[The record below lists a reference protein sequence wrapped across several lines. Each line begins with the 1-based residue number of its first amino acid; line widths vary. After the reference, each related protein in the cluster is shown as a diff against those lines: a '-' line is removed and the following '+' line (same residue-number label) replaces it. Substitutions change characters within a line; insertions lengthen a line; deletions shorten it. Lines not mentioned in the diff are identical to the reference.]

1 MTVPGATTPGMKIIL
16 ILVAVLAVVFA
27 AYPLV
32 NEGSTS
38 PCAALESRVLTLATR
53 EGGPEAIIV
62 AALAKELLNAGDG
75 RLAEGF
81 SRRNNP
87 DVPAVL
93 SCTTNYWRSVFDR
106 EWLLKAFRR
115 EFR

>member
-1 MTVPGATTPGMKIIL
+1 MKRVL
-16 ILVAVLAVVFA
+16 LVLAVLAAVFF

-32 NEGSTS
+32 NEGRSA

-53 EGGPEAIIV
+53 EGGPEALIL
-62 AALAKELLNAGDG
+62 AALAKEFLKAGDG

-87 DVPAVL
+87 DVPAVF
-93 SCTTNYWRSVFDR
+93 SCTMNYWRSVFDR
-106 EWLLKAFRR
+106 DWLLRDFRR

>member
-1 MTVPGATTPGMKIIL
+1 VKW
-16 ILVAVLAVVFA
+16 ILVAVVALGAIFF
-27 AYPLV
+27 AYPMI
-32 NEGSTS
+32 NEGDTA
-38 PCAALESRVLTLATR
+38 PCAALEARVLTLATR
-53 EGGPEAIIV
+53 DGGPEAIIV

-87 DVPAVL
+87 DVPAFL
-93 SCTTNYWRSVFDR
+93 SCTANYWRSIFDR
-106 EWLLKAFRR
+106 DWLLKAFRR